1 MPGIVHTLLKC
12 LVQSASMQPGC
23 GITPSSRKGNK
34 RQMPDKPA
42 TPTKMRVHFEEIQA
56 HYDLSDDFFGLF
68 QDPSRIYSCAYFEPP
83 DLTLEE
89 AQIAKV
95 DLNLDKLDL
104 KPGMTLLDIGCGWG
118 ATMKRAVERYD
129 VNVIGLTL
137 SKNQRARAE
146 RVLDGVDTNRSRQ
159 VLLRGWEDFSDPVDR
174 IVSIEAFE
182 HFGHE
187 RYDDF
192 FKNCFNIMPQ
202 DGRMTVQSS
211 VSYHPYDLNA
221 RGKKLTF
228 ETARFIKFIVTE
240 IFPGGRLP
248 STDMMVEHGEKADFV
263 VPEPL
268 SLRPHYIKTLRI
280 WGDALEA
287 NKAKAIEIQSEEV
300 YNRYMK
306 YLRGAEYYFT
316 DEMLD
321 VSLVTYLKPG
331 AAA

>member
-1 MPGIVHTLLKC
+1 MTE
-12 LVQSASMQPGC
+12 QSTS
-23 GITPSSRKGNK
+23 
-34 RQMPDKPA
+34 
-42 TPTKMRVHFEEIQA
+42 PTKTRTRAVDIQA
-56 HYDLSDDFFGLF
+56 HYDVSDEFFALF

-83 DLTLEE
+83 ELTLEE
-89 AQIAKV
+89 AQYAKI

-118 ATMKRAVERYD
+118 NTMRRAVEKYD

-137 SKNQRARAE
+137 SKNQHTRSE
-146 RVLDGVDTNRSRQ
+146 QVLAAVDTDRTHQ
-159 VLLRGWEDFSDPVDR
+159 VRLQNWEDFTEPVDR

-187 RYDDF
+187 NYDDF
-192 FKNCFNIMPQ
+192 FKRTFDILPE

-211 VSYHPYDLNA
+211 VSYHPYNLNA

-228 ETARFIKFIVTE
+228 ETMRFIKFMVTE

-248 STDMMVEHGEKADFV
+248 TTEMMVEHGEKAGFI

-268 SLRPHYIKTLRI
+268 SLQPHYVKTLRI
-280 WGDALEA
+280 WGDTLES
-287 NKAKAIEIQSEEV
+287 NREEAISITSQEV
-300 YNRYMK
+300 YDRYMR
-306 YLRGAEYYFT
+306 YLRGCEHYFD

-321 VSLVTYLKPG
+321 CSLVTYLKPG
-331 AAA
+331 A

>member
-1 MPGIVHTLLKC
+1 MTEHPVT
-12 LVQSASMQPGC
+12 Q
-23 GITPSSRKGNK
+23 ITK
-34 RQMPDKPA
+34 RTRPED
-42 TPTKMRVHFEEIQA
+42 IQA

-68 QDPSRIYSCAYFEPP
+68 QDPTRTYSSAYFKR
-83 DLTLEE
+83 DDMTLEE

-95 DLNLDKLDL
+95 DLNLDQLDL
-104 KPGMTLLDIGCGWG
+104 RPGMTLLDIGCGWG
-118 ATMKRAVERYD
+118 TTMRRAVEKYD

-137 SKNQRARAE
+137 SKNQHAHAQQ
-146 RVLDGVDTNRSRQ
+146 VLDRIDTNRSRQ

-182 HFGHE
+182 HFGFE
-187 RYDDF
+187 NYDPF
-192 FKNCFNIMPQ
+192 FKNAFNIMPE

-211 VSYHPYDLNA
+211 VSYHPYEMHA

-228 ETARFIKFIVTE
+228 ETARFIKFILTE

-248 STDMMVEHGEKADFV
+248 STAMMVEHGEKAGFV

-268 SLRPHYIKTLRI
+268 SLRPSYIKTLRI

-300 YNRYMK
+300 YERYIK
-306 YLRGAEYYFT
+306 YLRGAEHYFT

>member
-1 MPGIVHTLLKC
+1 MSEKQDGSI
-12 LVQSASMQPGC
+12 
-23 GITPSSRKGNK
+23 
-34 RQMPDKPA
+34 QMRTRPEDI
-42 TPTKMRVHFEEIQA
+42 EA

-68 QDPSRIYSCAYFEPP
+68 QDPTRTYSSAYFTRE
-83 DLTLEE
+83 DQSLEE

-95 DLNLDKLDL
+95 DLNLDQLDL

-118 ATMKRAVERYD
+118 TTMRRAVEKYD

-137 SKNQRARAE
+137 SKNQYARATN
-146 RVLDGVDTNRSRQ
+146 VLNDIDTDRSRT

-182 HFGHE
+182 HFGFE
-187 RYDDF
+187 NYDHY
-192 FKNCFNIMPQ
+192 FKNAFNIMPE

-211 VSYHPYDLNA
+211 VAYHPYDLNA
-221 RGKKLTF
+221 RGKKITF
-228 ETARFIKFIVTE
+228 EMARFIKFILTD

-248 STDMMVEHGEKADFV
+248 STGMMVEHGEKAGFI

-268 SLRPHYIKTLRI
+268 SLRDSYIKTLKI

-287 NKAKAIEIQSEEV
+287 NKDTAIAIQSEEI
-300 YNRYMK
+300 YDRYMR
-306 YLRGAEYYFT
+306 YLRGCERYFT
-316 DEMLD
+316 DEVID

>member
-1 MPGIVHTLLKC
+1 MTRM
-12 LVQSASMQPGC
+12 AE
-23 GITPSSRKGNK
+23 
-34 RQMPDKPA
+34 KPIS
-42 TPTKMRVHFEEIQA
+42 PTKTRTRFEDIQA
-56 HYDLSDDFFGLF
+56 HYDVSDDFFALL
-68 QDPSRIYSCAYFEPP
+68 QDPTRTYSCAYFEPP
-83 DLTLEE
+83 ELTLEE
-89 AQIAKV
+89 AQYAKV

-118 ATMKRAVERYD
+118 TTMRRAVERFD

-137 SKNQRARAE
+137 SKNQHARCE
-146 RVLDGVDTNRSRQ
+146 QVLASIDTNRSRQ
-159 VLLRGWEDFSDPVDR
+159 VLLQGWEDFAEPVDR

-187 RYDDF
+187 NYDDF
-192 FKNCFNIMPQ
+192 FKRCFNIMPA

-211 VSYHPYDLNA
+211 VSYHPYEMAA
-221 RGKKLTF
+221 RGKKLSF

-248 STDMMVEHGEKADFV
+248 STEMMVEHGEKAGFT

-280 WGDALEA
+280 WGDTLQS
-287 NKAKAIEIQSEEV
+287 NKDKAIEVTSEEV

-306 YLRGAEYYFT
+306 YLRGCEHYFT

-321 VSLVTYLKPG
+321 CSLVTYLKPG

>member
-1 MPGIVHTLLKC
+1 
-12 LVQSASMQPGC
+12 
-23 GITPSSRKGNK
+23 
-34 RQMPDKPA
+34 MPDKQASSTETRTRP
-42 TPTKMRVHFEEIQA
+42 EDIQA

-68 QDPSRIYSCAYFEPP
+68 QDPTRTYSSAYFTR
-83 DLTLEE
+83 DDMTLEE

-118 ATMKRAVERYD
+118 TTMRRAVEKYD

-137 SKNQRARAE
+137 SKNQLARARN
-146 RVLDGVDTNRSRQ
+146 VLDSIDTSRSRQ

-182 HFGHE
+182 HFGFE
-187 RYDDF
+187 NYDHF
-192 FKNCFNIMPQ
+192 FKNTFNIMPE

-211 VSYHPYDLNA
+211 VGYHPFEMAA
-221 RGKKLTF
+221 RGKKLSF
-228 ETARFIKFIVTE
+228 ETARFIKFIITE

-248 STDMMVEHGEKADFV
+248 STEMMVEHGQKAGFV

-268 SLRPHYIKTLRI
+268 SLRPHYIKTLHI
-280 WGDALEA
+280 WGDTLES
-287 NKAKAIEIQSEEV
+287 NKEKAIEVTSEEV

-306 YLRGAEYYFT
+306 YLRGCEHYFT

-321 VSLVTYLKPG
+321 CSLVTYLKPG
-331 AAA
+331 ASD

>member
-1 MPGIVHTLLKC
+1 
-12 LVQSASMQPGC
+12 
-23 GITPSSRKGNK
+23 
-34 RQMPDKPA
+34 MPDKQASSTETRTRP
-42 TPTKMRVHFEEIQA
+42 EDIQA

-68 QDPSRIYSCAYFEPP
+68 QDPTRTYSSAYFTR
-83 DLTLEE
+83 DDMTLEE

-118 ATMKRAVERYD
+118 TTMRRAVEKYD

-137 SKNQRARAE
+137 SKNQLARARN
-146 RVLDGVDTNRSRQ
+146 VLDSTDTSRSRQ
-159 VLLRGWEDFSDPVDR
+159 VLLRGWEDFSDSVDR

-182 HFGHE
+182 HFGFE
-187 RYDDF
+187 NYDRF
-192 FKNCFNIMPQ
+192 FKNTFNIMPE

-211 VSYHPYDLNA
+211 VAYHPYDLNA
-221 RGKKLTF
+221 RGKKITF
-228 ETARFIKFIVTE
+228 ETARFIKFILTE

-248 STDMMVEHGEKADFV
+248 STEMMVEHGEKAGFV

-268 SLRPHYIKTLRI
+268 SLRPSYVKTLRI

-287 NKAKAIEIQSEEV
+287 NKDKAIAIQSEEV
-300 YNRYMK
+300 YDRYMK
-306 YLRGAEYYFT
+306 YLRGCEHYFAE
-316 DEMLD
+316 EMLD

>member
-1 MPGIVHTLLKC
+1 
-12 LVQSASMQPGC
+12 
-23 GITPSSRKGNK
+23 
-34 RQMPDKPA
+34 MPDKHA
-42 TPTKMRVHFEEIQA
+42 SPTQTRTRPEDIQA
-56 HYDLSDDFFGLF
+56 HYDLSDDFFALF
-68 QDPSRIYSCAYFEPP
+68 QDPTRIYSCAYFEPP
-83 DLTLEE
+83 DITLEE
-89 AQIAKV
+89 AQIAKI

-118 ATMKRAVERYD
+118 TTMKRAVEKYD

-137 SKNQRARAE
+137 SKNQHARAT
-146 RVLDGVDTNRSRQ
+146 RVLDSIDTNRSRR
-159 VLLRGWEDFSDPVDR
+159 VLLRGWEDFSEPVDR

-182 HFGHE
+182 HFGFE
-187 RYDDF
+187 NYDHY
-192 FKNCFNIMPQ
+192 FKNSFNMMPE

-211 VSYHPYDLNA
+211 VAYHPFELNA

-228 ETARFIKFIVTE
+228 ETARFIKFILTE

-248 STDMMVEHGEKADFV
+248 STKMMVEHGEKAGFI

-300 YNRYMK
+300 YDRYMK

-331 AAA
+331 AAG

>member
-1 MPGIVHTLLKC
+1 MSDQPT
-12 LVQSASMQPGC
+12 SA
-23 GITPSSRKGNK
+23 
-34 RQMPDKPA
+34 
-42 TPTKMRVHFEEIQA
+42 TKIRTRSEDIQA
-56 HYDLSDDFFGLF
+56 HYDVSDDFFELF
-68 QDPSRIYSCAYFEPP
+68 QDATRTYSCAYFEPAG
-83 DLTLEE
+83 LTLEQ
-89 AQIAKV
+89 AQYAKI

-118 ATMKRAVERYD
+118 TTMKRAVEKYD

-137 SKNQRARAE
+137 SKNQHARSQQLLA
-146 RVLDGVDTNRSRQ
+146 GVDTKRSREVRLQ
-159 VLLRGWEDFSDPVDR
+159 NWEDFTEPVDR

-187 RYDDF
+187 NYDDF
-192 FKNCFNIMPQ
+192 FKRTFNIMPE

-211 VSYHPYDLNA
+211 VSYHPFDMAA

-248 STDMMVEHGEKADFV
+248 STKMMVEHGEKAGFV

-268 SLRPHYIKTLRI
+268 SLQSHYVKTLRI
-280 WGDALEA
+280 WGDTLESH
-287 NKAKAIEIQSEEV
+287 KQKAIEVTSEEV

-306 YLRGAEYYFT
+306 YLRGCEHYFA

-321 VSLVTYLKPG
+321 CSLVTYLKPG

>member
-1 MPGIVHTLLKC
+1 MPEK
-12 LVQSASMQPGC
+12 
-23 GITPSSRKGNK
+23 
-34 RQMPDKPA
+34 PDGSIQTRTRP
-42 TPTKMRVHFEEIQA
+42 EDIQA

-68 QDPSRIYSCAYFEPP
+68 QDPTRTYSSAYFTS
-83 DLTLEE
+83 DDQSLEE
-89 AQIAKV
+89 AQIAKI

-118 ATMKRAVERYD
+118 TTMRRAVEKYD

-137 SKNQRARAE
+137 SNNQHARAQQ
-146 RVLDGVDTNRSRQ
+146 VLDAIDTDRTRQ

-182 HFGHE
+182 HFGFANYD
-187 RYDDF
+187 RY
-192 FKNCFNIMPQ
+192 FKNAFSIMPE

-211 VSYHPYDLNA
+211 VAYHPYDLNA
-221 RGKKLTF
+221 RGKKITF
-228 ETARFIKFIVTE
+228 EMARFIKFILTD

-248 STDMMVEHGEKADFV
+248 STGMMVEHGEKAGFV

-268 SLRPHYIKTLRI
+268 SLRDSYIKTLKI

-287 NKAKAIEIQSEEV
+287 NKDKAIEIQSEEI
-300 YNRYMK
+300 YDRYMR
-306 YLRGAEYYFT
+306 YLRGCQQYFT
-316 DEMLD
+316 DEVID

-331 AAA
+331 AVA

>member
-1 MPGIVHTLLKC
+1 MAEKQGLTQTRTRPE
-12 LVQSASMQPGC
+12 
-23 GITPSSRKGNK
+23 
-34 RQMPDKPA
+34 D
-42 TPTKMRVHFEEIQA
+42 IQA

-68 QDPSRIYSCAYFEPP
+68 QDPTRTYSSAYFTS
-83 DLTLEE
+83 DDQTLEE
-89 AQIAKV
+89 AQIAKI
-95 DLNLDKLDL
+95 DLNLDQLDL

-118 ATMKRAVERYD
+118 TTMKRAGEKYD

-137 SKNQRARAE
+137 SKNQHARSQQ
-146 RVLDGVDTNRSRQ
+146 VLNELDTTRSRDVRLQ
-159 VLLRGWEDFSDPVDR
+159 NWEDFTEPVDR

-187 RYDDF
+187 NYPDF
-192 FKNCFNIMPQ
+192 FKRCFDIMPD

-211 VSYHPYDLNA
+211 VSYHPYNMA
-221 RGKKLTF
+221 ERGKKITF
-228 ETARFIKFIVTE
+228 EMVRFIKFIVTE

-248 STDMMVEHGEKADFV
+248 STDMMVEHGEGAGFV

-280 WGDALEA
+280 WGDALES
-287 NKAKAIEIQSEEV
+287 NKAKAIEITSEEV
-300 YNRYMK
+300 YERYMK
-306 YLRGAEYYFT
+306 YLRGCEHYFT

-331 AAA
+331 ATA

>member
-1 MPGIVHTLLKC
+1 MAENQAG
-12 LVQSASMQPGC
+12 
-23 GITPSSRKGNK
+23 
-34 RQMPDKPA
+34 
-42 TPTKMRVHFEEIQA
+42 PTKIRTRSEDIQA
-56 HYDLSDDFFGLF
+56 HYDVSDEFFGLF
-68 QDPSRIYSCAYFEPP
+68 QDPTRIYSCAYFEPP
-83 DLTLEE
+83 DITLEE
-89 AQIAKV
+89 AQYAKI

-118 ATMKRAVERYD
+118 TTMKRAVEKYD

-137 SKNQRARAE
+137 SKNQHARSKQ
-146 RVLDGVDTNRSRQ
+146 VLDAIDTNRTRE
-159 VLLRGWEDFSDPVDR
+159 VRLHGWEDFGDPVDR

-187 RYDDF
+187 NYDDF
-192 FKNCFNIMPQ
+192 FKRCFNITPD

-211 VSYHPYDLNA
+211 VSYHPYNMAA
-221 RGKKLTF
+221 RGKKLSF

-248 STDMMVEHGEKADFV
+248 TTEMMVEHGEGAGFV

-268 SLRPHYIKTLRI
+268 SLRSHYIKTLRI
-280 WGDALEA
+280 WGDTLES
-287 NKAKAIEIQSEEV
+287 NREEAIRVTSEEV
-300 YNRYMK
+300 YNRSIK
-306 YLRGAEYYFT
+306 YLRGCEHYFA

-321 VSLVTYLKPG
+321 CSLVTYLKPG